1 MTARKEKR
9 PKPEQFSLGIAIT
22 DPDKAR
28 RQAAR
33 KTRKCLSCSNAF
45 ASEWAGNRICGRC
58 KDTVSYSR
66 PADFSLSTAA
76 F

>member
-9 PKPEQFSLGIAIT
+9 AKPEQFSLGVVIT

-28 RQAAR
+28 QQCA
-33 KTRKCLSCSNAF
+33 KKSRKCLSCSSSF
-45 ASEWAGNRICGRC
+45 DSEGPGNRICGQC
-58 KDTVSYSR
+58 KGCVPYSS